1 MKVVENV
8 TATPKGTKPTVDKQV
23 QDEKADAEAGS
34 DAEGWGESADHAIN
48 ESFKFKLIAKLL
60 S

>member
-8 TATPKGTKPTVDKQV
+8 EATPKGTKPTVDKQV

-34 DAEGWGESADHAIN
+34 DAEGWGESCRSRN
-48 ESFKFKLIAKLL
+48 
-60 S
+60 